1 MTTTGARYLGKK
13 LTGYTKFLSEARV
26 RTVINI
32 TCFSPHNHR
41 FQEGTTYRK
50 TIYQRLGLCS
60 LLG

>member
-32 TCFSPHNHR
+32 TFFSPHNHR
-41 FQEGTTYRK
+41 FQEGNIFLK
-50 TIYQRLGLCS
+50 S
-60 LLG
+60 LPT